1 MSIIQNLIKKELM
14 KQSGY
19 AGTQPS
25 ISIAETPAPPQEPQ
39 LPRTNISGKAVKS
52 ESKPYLDVPGVLKRF
67 FQEQP
72 APDIQDIRK
81 GVMTVGKFIKGAQE
95 EITRSG
101 ASVGL
106 SYMATASKLSPI
118 KGEGV
123 NELDI
128 SGPEIE
134 NVIARAIFGNKPLR
148 SIEKRIQE
156 SDLTTKKFAQELQEG
171 KIDLPFI
178 QDEKEFGAGI
188 QKHSLLLSTIG
199 IVALGSL
206 DFTGGGGKKQ
216 TIELIAKAKDVGFI
230 AKTLRQIGVSE
241 DLVLPMGE
249 KFSKISNKKT
259 ISTALNNYK
268 ELENASKLA
277 KGVMDPSSSEGVG
290 MVDEFIPNKPQI
302 DNEEKLLQKI
312 VEFPEDNAFINNENL
327 LRPEFDFDGY
337 AITGLR
343 DRTTNRIVNWLPDR
357 TINPTIPPSVRL
369 RFNDFIKKYNDELSS
384 VKPISVTRIGDKLVG
399 DVGSSSLPGAMIDN
413 MAQKYGVKIAPKET
427 ANAFISKE
435 GVDIPTQL
443 KYKSPHADAFKF
455 LNTTEKNKVY
465 DEFIKEG
472 GQHSKKDFFKD
483 FSNDI
488 FDASTGKIVEIG
500 GDAIPTKSLRHAK
513 LHQKSSLVDT
523 GLPSKQREVLGVR
536 SGVASRIQRELKT
549 SQTQRIH
556 PGTETGRLES
566 DSLETVYNKLG
577 KDADVIKMADE
588 KISPTGTKRKKIKKI
603 DPEDKER
610 IIEFL
615 DNVRLRQGENIQ
627 LEIDATVIA
636 EAYGLNPNVSKA
648 KLANALD
655 KLLLKTPVSDIVSVQ
670 PSSGLKSLVEEA
682 RKYKSAEEFIKNFDL
697 TVKKPP
703 KFLFRGIGGDNV
715 QAQQLVRGTHFS
727 DELSTAREFAGMGVR
742 PRKSVLEPIQKEKLV
757 NAYELSS
764 KAKIADL
771 DQIRMFLAKK
781 KILANSENITK
792 ALKEKGYDGA
802 IGILPGKGRELIIV
816 KDVNKTTAIKKLDI
830 TRDQLTNFYNQ
841 VVRGVGEEKII
852 PKELEIPALTKKG
865 APIAKQEF
873 SGIIKYVKEH
883 GGITTD
889 FNGNIIN
896 KGFAF
901 SVLNKVD
908 ETRIPLNKLSSKSFI
923 KTFNALK
930 NKYGDKEGLHF
941 GGWVED
947 NVLIVDV
954 SAVSNDVTKS
964 IYDGIIKKQD
974 AIGDLAKYAKG
985 EDGTIF
991 ISESIIDSL
1000 QPISR
1005 GSLESSASSFRNWE
1019 EVPSYYRSKAFKN
1032 ADDVNN
1038 FVIDSLSAK
1047 DKKIIEPPLQKP
1059 PIDQELDPENFEL
1072 YEKFNETISKKW
1084 TKIREVMEDDW
1095 IRVKKLIG
1103 REDIKISDVSNM
1115 YDKRKLLAGRVHT
1128 RFEELDKI
1136 SKTID
1141 REIIDSSRKFNID
1154 DEAFA
1159 KSVNDYLHAKHAPER
1174 NAKLGD
1180 GAAGMKTDEA
1190 NKIIQNI
1197 ESSKEGKEVK
1207 KIANTVLALNRK
1219 TLDILLEGGVITED
1233 LHGLLRQTYKN
1244 HVPLQRI
1251 MDEADNLPDIL
1262 SGKGLDVKGTGLFK
1276 AKGSERQV
1284 RDIWSNV
1291 VANYKQALVRAEK
1304 NIVDNATLKFARD
1317 NEHLD
1322 LFEIIKPKAIG
1333 RTFGKEGEEGKL
1345 IFQKINDPTILHL
1358 FENGK
1363 PIYIKIK
1370 DPQLAVAL
1378 KGVNRKQLDGFFRF
1392 VGSITRFYS
1401 GLATR
1406 FNPEFALPNKFR
1418 DIQEVMVYLA
1428 AQKETGF
1435 KGSTK
1440 VLTQE
1445 PGSFKSILEHLTGK
1459 DTEGARLYQ
1468 QMRMDGGTTGGL
1480 GLSTRQQI
1488 DVDLK
1493 QIKKLNRSNPR
1504 KAVQFLFERV
1514 DDWNTLF
1521 EDSTRLSVYK
1531 TALSQGVSR
1540 QKAAVL
1546 AKQASIDF
1554 NKFGTGGPIINSL
1567 YMFSNASIQGS
1578 AKMLMSMKNP
1588 KVAGAVIAAS
1598 GTAVFATSQWND
1610 NLDPKWRDKVSKWED

>member
-25 ISIAETPAPPQEPQ
+25 ISIPKTPAPPQEPQ
-39 LPRTNISGKAVKS
+39 LPRTNISGSAVRS
-52 ESKPYLDVPGVLKRF
+52 ESKPYLDVPGILKKF

-72 APDIQDIRK
+72 APDIQDIGK
-81 GVMTVGKFIKGAQE
+81 GIMTAGKFIKGAQE
-95 EITRSG
+95 ELMRFG

-106 SYMATASKLSPI
+106 EYLSTASKLSPL
-118 KGEGV
+118 KGKGIDEHDVSKPG
-123 NELDI
+123 
-128 SGPEIE
+128 IE
-134 NVIARAIFGNKPLR
+134 NDALRLIFGNKPIQ
-148 SIEKRIQE
+148 SIEKRVKNG
-156 SDLTTKKFAQELQEG
+156 DLTIKKFAEELQQG
-171 KIDLPFI
+171 AIDLPFV
-178 QDEKEFGAGI
+178 QDERDLGMGLE
-188 QKHSLLLSTIG
+188 KHSLLLSSVGIIAIG
-199 IVALGSL
+199 AL
-206 DFTGGGGKKQ
+206 DFSGPGKKQ
-216 TIELIAKAKDVGFI
+216 VIELLAKTKDVGFL
-230 AKTLRQIGVSE
+230 AKTLRNIGISE
-241 DLVLPMGE
+241 DLVLPMAE

-259 ISTALNNYK
+259 ISTALDNYK
-268 ELENASKLA
+268 ELENTSKLA
-277 KGVMDPSSSEGVG
+277 KGVIDPRPTESLKTVSEV
-290 MVDEFIPNKPQI
+290 IPKRPRI
-302 DNEEKLLQKI
+302 DNEDRLLQKI
-312 VEFPEDNAFINNENL
+312 VELPDDNVLLNNENL
-327 LRPEFDFDGY
+327 LRPEFDFEGY
-337 AITGLR
+337 AMTGLR
-343 DRTTNRIVNWLPDR
+343 NRATNQIVNWMPDK
-357 TINPTIPPSVRL
+357 TVNATIPADVRL
-369 RFNDFIKKYNDELSS
+369 RFDDFIKKHNNELSGAIPPSKIGGTS
-384 VKPISVTRIGDKLVG
+384 VPPSGTA
-399 DVGSSSLPGAMIDN
+399 SLPGKMMGEIAL
-413 MAQKYGVKIAPKET
+413 KYGVKIAPKES
-427 ANAFISKE
+427 ANALVSKE

-443 KYKSPHADAFKF
+443 KYKSPHADALKF

-536 SGVASRIQRELKT
+536 SGVAGRIQRELKT

-588 KISPTGTKRKKIKKI
+588 KLSPTGTKRKKIKKI

-703 KFLFRGIGGDNV
+703 KFIFRGIGGDNV

-1154 DEAFA
+1154 DETFA

-1190 NKIIQNI
+1190 NEIIQNI

-1207 KIANTVLALNRK
+1207 KIANTILALNKK

-1251 MDEADNLPDIL
+1251 MD
-1262 SGKGLDVKGTGLFK
+1262 
-1276 AKGSERQV
+1276 
-1284 RDIWSNV
+1284 
-1291 VANYKQALVRAEK
+1291 
-1304 NIVDNATLKFARD
+1304 
-1317 NEHLD
+1317 
-1322 LFEIIKPKAIG
+1322 
-1333 RTFGKEGEEGKL
+1333 
-1345 IFQKINDPTILHL
+1345 
-1358 FENGK
+1358 
-1363 PIYIKIK
+1363 
-1370 DPQLAVAL
+1370 
-1378 KGVNRKQLDGFFRF
+1378 
-1392 VGSITRFYS
+1392 
-1401 GLATR
+1401 
-1406 FNPEFALPNKFR
+1406 
-1418 DIQEVMVYLA
+1418 
-1428 AQKETGF
+1428 
-1435 KGSTK
+1435 
-1440 VLTQE
+1440 
-1445 PGSFKSILEHLTGK
+1445 
-1459 DTEGARLYQ
+1459 
-1468 QMRMDGGTTGGL
+1468 
-1480 GLSTRQQI
+1480 
-1488 DVDLK
+1488 
-1493 QIKKLNRSNPR
+1493 
-1504 KAVQFLFERV
+1504 
-1514 DDWNTLF
+1514 
-1521 EDSTRLSVYK
+1521 
-1531 TALSQGVSR
+1531 
-1540 QKAAVL
+1540 
-1546 AKQASIDF
+1546 
-1554 NKFGTGGPIINSL
+1554 
-1567 YMFSNASIQGS
+1567 
-1578 AKMLMSMKNP
+1578 
-1588 KVAGAVIAAS
+1588 
-1598 GTAVFATSQWND
+1598 
-1610 NLDPKWRDKVSKWED
+1610 